1 MNKTSK
7 ILLIVRHAKSSW
19 ESPDLSDHDRPL
31 NNRGKRD
38 APMMGKKL
46 LKEGLVPNL
55 IITSSAVRAHSTA
68 KKVAKAIK
76 YEDDILI
83 DPNLYDSE
91 HSDYLNVLV
100 NQDDRHDII
109 MLVGH
114 NPISEQ
120 LVEVLTGEIVT
131 MPTCAVACISLPI
144 TSWKQIIAKTKGELL
159 NLWHPKELKLE
170 EYYH

>member
-1 MNKTSK
+1 LNKSNK
-7 ILLIVRHAKSSW
+7 LLLILRHAKSSW

-38 APMMGKKL
+38 APMMGRKL
-46 LKEGLVPNL
+46 LKEGLVPHL
-55 IITSSAVRAHSTA
+55 IISSSAIRAHTTA
-68 KKVAKAIK
+68 KKIAKACK
-76 YEDDILI
+76 YEDQILI
-83 DPNLYDSE
+83 DPTLYGSG
-91 HSDYLNVLV
+91 HSDYLNVLKS
-100 NQDDRHDII
+100 QADRHDII

-131 MPTCAVACISLPI
+131 MPTCAVACIGLPI

-159 NLWHPKELKLE
+159 NLWRPKELKVE
-170 EYYH
+170 E

>member
-1 MNKTSK
+1 MNKSNK
-7 ILLIVRHAKSSW
+7 LLLVLRHAKSSW
-19 ESPDLSDHDRPL
+19 DFADLSDHDRPL

-38 APMMGKKL
+38 APMMGRKI

-55 IITSSAVRAHSTA
+55 IISSSAVRAHSTA
-68 KKVAKAIK
+68 KKVAKACR
-76 YEDDILI
+76 YEDEILI
-83 DPNLYDSE
+83 EPTLYGSG
-91 HSDYLNVLV
+91 HSDYLNVLI
-100 NQDDRHDII
+100 NQEDRHDII

-144 TSWKQIIAKTKGELL
+144 TSWKQIISKTKGELL
-159 NLWHPKELKLE
+159 NLWLPKELKFE
-170 EYYH
+170 E